1 MKTQLLALGLLLTA
15 SACTS
20 PKYTI
25 LTVPAVSMTRP
36 SMEAGKTATRGDKVS
51 SRYCQGDDPITST
64 DQNVGLID
72 EAIMKAQ
79 KDSGAEYL
87 SDVVISRQENC
98 IVVDA
103 VAMK

>member
-1 MKTQLLALGLLLTA
+1 MKTHLLATSLLLLA
-15 SACTS
+15 SACTT

-25 LTVPAVSMTRP
+25 LTVPAVSMNRP
-36 SMEAGKTATRGDKVS
+36 SMEAGATATKGEKVSAKYCRGDKPMAS
-51 SRYCQGDDPITST
+51 E

-72 EAIMKAQ
+72 EAIMKAE
-79 KDSGAEYL
+79 KESGALYL
-87 SDVVISRQENC
+87 SDVVISRQEEC